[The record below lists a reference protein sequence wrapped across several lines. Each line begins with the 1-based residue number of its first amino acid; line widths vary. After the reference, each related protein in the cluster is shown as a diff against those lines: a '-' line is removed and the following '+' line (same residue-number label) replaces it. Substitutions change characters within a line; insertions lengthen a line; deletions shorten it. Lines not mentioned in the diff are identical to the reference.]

1 MLSGLSLDKSA
12 KLRSFI
18 YRRGDIV
25 SKVGGVFLIAIGV
38 MQVLGFW
45 SQIMNSMR
53 SLISD
58 FIPVI

>member
-1 MLSGLSLDKSA
+1 V

-18 YRRGDIV
+18 YRRGDLI
-25 SKVGGVFLIAIGV
+25 SKIGGIFLISIGV
-38 MQVLGFW
+38 LQVLGFW
-45 SQIMNSMR
+45 SQILISLR

>member
-1 MLSGLSLDKSA
+1 LL
-12 KLRSFI
+12 
-18 YRRGDIV
+18 
-25 SKVGGVFLIAIGV
+25 
-38 MQVLGFW
+38 QVLGFW

>member
-1 MLSGLSLDKSA
+1 L
-12 KLRSFI
+12 I
-18 YRRGDIV
+18 YRRGDVI
-25 SKVGGVFLIAIGV
+25 SKIGGVFLITIGLL
-38 MQVLGFW
+38 QVLGFW